1 MKKTFLLCSLLSIFL
16 FSACN
21 SGNKNSSSNGSG
33 NATEKKDELKAV
45 APKAEGTKRILM
57 VGNSHTEYFASF
69 PQMLEAL
76 CKENGKDVEVLTL
89 LEMGV
94 SMDQIL
100 SSNKSKADKFFADKD
115 ADGNYL
121 DYLILQESTPIAYQ
135 EEANYIKNSKA
146 IYDLAIANS
155 PGVATYVYELTF
167 PENFSSSEFKEDQK
181 VLSDNAMKV
190 AKSLSNAAVLP
201 FSETLAAAYAGK
213 EGYSATKNG
222 KDLLRHTDN
231 SRHML
236 NDAVFMNTI
245 VLYEKMFGETP
256 KIPAQLPLSSG
267 VGDRDEIVMMNVS
280 EGISNP
286 DALIKIANSFK

>member
-1 MKKTFLLCSLLSIFL
+1 MRKTFLLCSLLSIFL
-16 FSACN
+16 FSACS
-21 SGNKNSSSNGSG
+21 SGNKKTSNDSANS
-33 NATEKKDELKAV
+33 TEKKDELKAV
-45 APKAEGTKRILM
+45 APKSEGTVRVLM

-100 SSNKSKADKFFADKD
+100 SANKSKADQIFANKD

-121 DYLILQESTPIAYQ
+121 DYLILQESTPVAYQ
-135 EEANYIKNSKA
+135 EEVNYMNNSRT
-146 IYDLAIANS
+146 IHDLAIANS
-155 PGVATYVYELTF
+155 PGVATYMYQLTF
-167 PENFSSSEFKEDQK
+167 PEDVTSSDFKEDQK
-181 VLSDNAMKV
+181 VLADNAVKV
-190 AKSLSNAAVLP
+190 AKSLSNTAVLP
-201 FSETLAAAYAGK
+201 FSEVLVAAYAGK
-213 EGYSATKNG
+213 EGYSATKDG

-267 VGDRDEIVMMNVS
+267 VGDNDEIVMMNVS
-280 EGISNP
+280 DGISNP
-286 DALIKIANSFK
+286 DALIKIASSFK